1 MKLLLVLILPLS
13 ILGQNNAEADLK
25 EQFIKDSLAY
35 VLFEK
40 EHGNFIQTA
49 NVKMHYLEWGN
60 PKDPTLVWIHGTY
73 SNGTE
78 IIEIVDSLVKSGLHI
93 LAIDYYGHGK
103 TGIPQKEVSLY
114 NVADDIKFLLDSKKI
129 KSTYIAGWSR
139 GGSIATAFYDSY
151 PFMVKGIILIDGG
164 AANWI
169 RKRQSLSEDR
179 MNSHFQILEK
189 NITKS
194 YYHSQYELYKA
205 NYSADHP
212 LWNSYNFSFFGEE
225 SEGWTLNPN
234 LQSWLQDNTIDLKK
248 QQFYKPATSN
258 LFNQSTFF
266 MLPEVI
272 YRDLTTKILIIDPL
286 KDDEEGF
293 FSFSDEY
300 LKIKAIHPKLVTIS
314 TYPNATHAVLYEE
327 PIRLQN
333 EIINFT
339 KNKF

>member
-1 MKLLLVLILPLS
+1 MKLLLILFFPLS
-13 ILGQNNAEADLK
+13 ILAQNNAESDLK
-25 EQFIKDSLAY
+25 EQFVKDSLAY
-35 VLFEK
+35 ALFEK
-40 EHGNFIQTA
+40 EHGNYIQTE
-49 NVKMHYLEWGN
+49 NVNMHYLEWGN

-114 NVADDIKFLLDSKKI
+114 DVADDIKFLLDSKKI
-129 KSTYIAGWSR
+129 KSTFIAGWSR

-151 PFMVKGIILIDGG
+151 SCMVKGIVLIDGG
-164 AANWI
+164 ASNWI
-169 RKRQSLSEDR
+169 RKRQSLSEEKI
-179 MNSHFQILEK
+179 NSHFQKSEG
-189 NITKS
+189 NIVKT
-194 YYHSQYELYKA
+194 YYQSQYELYKA
-205 NYSADHP
+205 NYSADYP

-225 SEGWTLNPN
+225 SKGWTFNPN
-234 LQSWLQDNTIDLKK
+234 LQAWLQDNTIELKK
-248 QQFYKPATSN
+248 QQFYKPATAT

-272 YRDLTTKILIIDPL
+272 YRDLKTKILIIDPL

-300 LKIKAIHPKLVTIS
+300 LKVQAINPNLVNIS
-314 TYPNATHAVLYEE
+314 KYPNATHAVLFEE
-327 PIRLQN
+327 PVRLQN
-333 EIINFT
+333 EITSFI
-339 KNKF
+339 KK

>member
-1 MKLLLVLILPLS
+1 MKLLLILFFPLS
-13 ILGQNNAEADLK
+13 IVAQNSAESDLK
-25 EQFIKDSLAY
+25 EQFVKDSLAY

-40 EHGNFIQTA
+40 EHGNYIQTG
-49 NVKMHYLEWGN
+49 NVNMHYLEWGN

-114 NVADDIKFLLDSKKI
+114 DIADDIKFLLDSKKI
-129 KSTYIAGWSR
+129 KSTFISGWSR

-151 PFMVKGIILIDGG
+151 SCMVKGIVLIDGG

-169 RKRQSLSEDR
+169 RKRQSLSEEKI
-179 MNSHFQILEK
+179 NSHFQKLEGNIAK
-189 NITKS
+189 N
-194 YYHSQYELYKA
+194 YYQSQYELYKA
-205 NYSADHP
+205 NYSTDYP

-225 SEGWTLNPN
+225 SEGWTFNPN
-234 LQSWLQDNTIDLKK
+234 LQAWLQDNTIELKK
-248 QQFYKPATSN
+248 QQFYKPATAN

-272 YRDLTTKILIIDPL
+272 YRDLKTRILIIDPL
-286 KDDEEGF
+286 KDDEEGL

-300 LKIKAIHPKLVTIS
+300 LKVQAINPNLVNIS
-314 TYPNATHAVLYEE
+314 KYPNATHAVIFEE
-327 PIRLQN
+327 PVRLQN
-333 EIINFT
+333 EIINFI
-339 KNKF
+339 KKK